1 MESVSRAACPLRMV
15 TCSCCALCRL
25 EGKNADRFRENFAG
39 VDWVKVPTVY
49 WEHSSQEILTL
60 EYVPGGA
67 GAGDRVGVGASR
79 RARRA
84 V

>member
-1 MESVSRAACPLRMV
+1 MV
-15 TCSCCALCRL
+15 TCCCCVLRRL

-49 WEHSSQEILTL
+49 WEYSSQEILTL

-67 GAGDRVGVGASR
+67 GTGDRQG
-79 RARRA
+79 
-84 V
+84 